1 MRRAGVGP
9 GLSRPTAPRRT
20 PRARAATWAGP
31 TGLRGPPPEGAL
43 QLLQALEVPVRRLGP
58 QLLAAAEAITHGR
71 AGQAVVARADQVVLA
86 VADHQCAA
94 GLQRLAFHQ
103 VGDQVALVGAGAVQL
118 AAVDAFEVLV
128 EGEVPG
134 DLRREHGGFAGGDE
148 QPTALLAQLFEQ
160 RMDAVEGAVLVQAG
174 GAKALAVVVHGLPGA
189 LLVHAIRSEEHTS
202 E

>member
-58 QLLAAAEAITHGR
+58 QLLATAEAITHCR
-71 AGQAVVARADQVVLA
+71 TGQAIVPGTDQVVLA
-86 VADHQCAA
+86 VADHQRA
-94 GLQRLAFHQ
+94 GRVQPFAFHQ
-103 VGDQVALVGAGAVQL
+103 VADQLALVGARAVQL
-118 AAVDAFEVLV
+118 AAIDAFEVLV

-134 DLRREHGGFAGGDE
+134 DLRR
-148 QPTALLAQLFEQ
+148 
-160 RMDAVEGAVLVQAG
+160 
-174 GAKALAVVVHGLPGA
+174 
-189 LLVHAIRSEEHTS
+189 
-202 E
+202 